1 MIKRASFR
9 TNFMLLLFFFLF
21 SFTVGAETTLPE
33 ISAEAAILF
42 DWNSGRILYAK
53 NPYLARP
60 VASTTKIMTAVIAL
74 EKGKLND
81 KIITSPRAANT
92 GGSSIWL
99 EEGEVKNMEELLL
112 GLMLRSGND
121 AAVAIAEHISGSVE
135 DFAALMTQRAA
146 ELGALNTSF
155 CNPHGLHHP
164 EHYSTPY
171 DMALISAHAMGIKEF
186 RRIVSTASAV
196 ISWPEQPWDRVLYN
210 QNKLLTSYEG
220 AEGIKTGWTTP
231 AGRCFVG
238 AAARDGRRLISVVL
252 NAPRMWEDTQILL
265 DYGFVEF
272 QHKCFLKKGQHL
284 KSVAV
289 ENGMEDKVKIIASQ
303 SFGFPLKIPKNN
315 EGSED
320 NKITYRFVINEPLQ
334 APLKTGEKVGELEIS
349 FCKDVVGRIDLL
361 AGHEVRKISFWEKLK
376 RTFGRRE

>member
-1 MIKRASFR
+1 MPEP
-9 TNFMLLLFFFLF
+9 LF
-21 SFTVGAETTLPE
+21 GQA
-33 ISAEAAILF
+33 
-42 DWNSGRILYAK
+42 GG
-53 NPYLARP
+53 
-60 VASTTKIMTAVIAL
+60 STTKIMTAVIAL

-196 ISWPEQPWDRVLYN
+196 ISWPEQPWDRVYIIK
-210 QNKLLTSYEG
+210 QTLTSYKEPK
-220 AEGIKTGWTTP
+220 ESNRLTTP

-252 NAPRMWEDTQILL
+252 NAPQMWEDTQILL

-272 QHKCFLKKGQHL
+272 QHKCFLKKG
-284 KSVAV
+284 S
-289 ENGMEDKVKIIASQ
+289 
-303 SFGFPLKIPKNN
+303 
-315 EGSED
+315 
-320 NKITYRFVINEPLQ
+320 T
-334 APLKTGEKVGELEIS
+334 
-349 FCKDVVGRIDLL
+349 
-361 AGHEVRKISFWEKLK
+361 
-376 RTFGRRE
+376 